1 MINKAILETQTFHD
15 LKLLSECFIDLVE
28 RATEENDLG
37 ILDDVRDDIATYMI
51 PLTIAMS
58 KCKEA
63 IKQLEQ
69 HDEQQ
74 QQGLAA

>member
-1 MINKAILETQTFHD
+1 MINKAILETTTFHD
-15 LKLLSECFIDLVE
+15 LKLLSEFFIDIIE
-28 RATEENDLG
+28 RAREENDLA
-37 ILDDVRDDIATYMI
+37 ILDNVRDDLATYMI

-74 QQGLAA
+74 QGLAA

>member
-37 ILDDVRDDIATYMI
+37 IWTMYG
-51 PLTIAMS
+51 TI
-58 KCKEA
+58 
-63 IKQLEQ
+63 LRPT
-69 HDEQQ
+69 
-74 QQGLAA
+74 